1 MARTTERPTAPSAS
15 RTTDRI
21 LNFDETPAVA
31 VASPPVADP
40 APLGLAAFALTT
52 FLLSA
57 KNAHWTDGTDAWLG
71 YALAYGGFTQLLAG
85 MWEFRNRN
93 VFGATA
99 FSTYG
104 GFWIGLGLYALLV
117 APTAASP
124 TQISNDEGWILLAFA
139 IFNTYM
145 LLWSTQVNEAV
156 LGVFLTLE
164 ATEII
169 LFVGNFTQSAQT
181 IKIGGYVGVLTALVA
196 WYASAAGVINGMMR
210 TTVLWV
216 GGPLRTALMRGRP
229 AEPLPRPH

>member
-1 MARTTERPTAPSAS
+1 VITSSHTGGQHGHRNARNRGPRADRDRRPRSA
-15 RTTDRI
+15 R
-21 LNFDETPAVA
+21 V
-31 VASPPVADP
+31 
-40 APLGLAAFALTT
+40 ALTT

-57 KNAHWTDGTDAWLG
+57 KNSGWTHGTDAWLG
-71 YALAYGGFTQLLAG
+71 YAFAYGGLVQLLAG

-93 VFGATA
+93 VFGSTA

-117 APTAASP
+117 APKANAG
-124 TQISNDEGWILLAFA
+124 QVANDEGWILLAFA
-139 IFNTYM
+139 IFNAYM

-156 LGVFLTLE
+156 MGVFLTLQ

-169 LFVGNFTQSAQT
+169 LFIGNFTQNAQT

-229 AEPLPRPH
+229 AQPLPRPH